1 MTDLN
6 HAALVELAE
15 VKGQLKLI
23 VTMLQQQHSATNQR
37 IDDMRSSMENR
48 FEGVEDRLGTLETN
62 ERSTALRTAG
72 ISAISAAAVSAMVAA
87 GAQLMRMKG

>member
-1 MTDLN
+1 MPDLN

-37 IDDMRSSMENR
+37 IDDMRGSMENR
-48 FEGVEDRLGTLETN
+48 FEGVEERLGTLETN

-72 ISAISAAAVSAMVAA
+72 ISAISAAAVSAMVAV